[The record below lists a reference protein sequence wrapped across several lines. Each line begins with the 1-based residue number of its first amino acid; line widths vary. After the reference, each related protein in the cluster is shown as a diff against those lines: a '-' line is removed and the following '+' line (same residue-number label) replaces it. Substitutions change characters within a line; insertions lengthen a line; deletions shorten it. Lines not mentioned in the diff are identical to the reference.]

1 MADAATPE
9 EDLEEVAPDAEDLED
24 EDLEEDALD
33 LDEDAIE
40 GSKSD
45 EVVDEDDDDD
55 DSDAAPAPKKTGEG
69 EEDDDEPDPDDVEA
83 DLDTILKDRIAA
95 NEDEDEEEEEE
106 EEVPTRNTEK
116 PAEGPN
122 RVTPRQPGEFV
133 CTSCFL
139 VKQNTQLADPANDL
153 CDDCV

>member
-1 MADAATPE
+1 MAKPATPE
-9 EDLEEVAPDAEDLED
+9 ADLDQADPDAEVLDDGDPDEAGLDLED
-24 EDLEEDALD
+24 DTVEPSDGAEED
-33 LDEDAIE
+33 DEE
-40 GSKSD
+40 KED
-45 EVVDEDDDDD
+45 EEDEPP
-55 DSDAAPAPKKTGEG
+55 PAKKAGEG

-95 NEDEDEEEEEE
+95 NDDEDDDEDEE
-106 EEVPTRNTEK
+106 EEVPTRTTEK
-116 PAEGPN
+116 PKEGPN

-139 VKQNTQLADPANDL
+139 VKQRTQLADAANDL